1 MIDVH
6 CHYYPERY
14 TELITRLSGRPQ
26 PRFAYPTT
34 DAADQ
39 VAARLGLMDEAGV
52 QMQVLCPSSSYPYFP
67 NESDAIEAARLCN
80 DTFAELTHRYAGR
93 FAAYVSLP
101 LPHVDASL
109 RELERGLDQLGFVG
123 ATMALSVM
131 DRSTAEAEFEP
142 IYAELNRRSGVL
154 FYHPAF
160 TGLRAPLINDY
171 RLGTAAGASIED
183 SVMVLHLIVRGVPA
197 RFPNVRYVIPHFGG
211 LIPMQLQ
218 RLDNQLPAQHPNL
231 PEKPSETARRLFYDT
246 VGHGSQAALHCAWQA
261 FGSEHLVTGSDYPFL
276 MDYEPYAETFAYIER
291 SDLPPDD
298 IEQIMHRSAAA
309 LFGSRIGASV

>member
-6 CHYYPERY
+6 CHYYPEPY
-14 TELITRLSGRPQ
+14 TELITRLSGRGQ
-26 PRFAYPTT
+26 PRFPYPTT
-34 DAADQ
+34 DAEDQ
-39 VAARLGLMDEAGV
+39 VAARLELMDRAAV
-52 QMQVLCPSSSYPYFP
+52 KLQVLCPSSSYPYF
-67 NESDAIEAARLCN
+67 SDEADAVQAARLCN
-80 DTFAELTHRYAGR
+80 DSFAELTHRYPDR

-123 ATMALSVM
+123 ATMALAVM
-131 DRSTAEAEFEP
+131 DRSTAEVEFEP
-142 IYAELNRRSGVL
+142 IYAELNRRAAVL

-160 TGLRAPLINDY
+160 TGLRAPFINDY

-183 SVMVLHLIVRGVPA
+183 SVMVLHLIVRGIPF
-197 RFPNVRYVIPHFGG
+197 RFPNVKYVIPHFGG

-218 RLDNQLPAQHPNL
+218 RLDNQLPAQHPDL
-231 PEKPSETARRLFYDT
+231 PEKPSETARRLYYDT

-261 FGSEHLVTGSDYPFL
+261 FGPRHLVTGSDYPFL
-276 MDYEPYAETFAYIER
+276 MDYESYAETFAYISR
-291 SDLPPDD
+291 SDLPADD

-309 LFGSRIGASV
+309 LFDPA